1 MVAAKAEVVRV
12 LEGSAAA
19 GSAAALVDAHRC
31 PDRGRAPADAAHLV
45 QRESPALDTAL
56 ASGELRLVGSRKP
69 QQRRAALLAALGA
82 AEARPAALTHAAQ
95 VARQNVVR
103 RDAVAPRVRRLRS
116 VGGGG
121 GGAVRGRATYETALL
136 LDRTPTG
143 SIRGDAV
150 LPALRRLS
158 EFLHISTLC
167 APLSRERV
175 EPIPRGGI
183 VLQVRVRVDPED
195 GRQPEGVQVPV
206 DRLDKYDGR
215 PP

>member
-1 MVAAKAEVVRV
+1 MAAAKAEVVRV

-121 GGAVRGRATYETALL
+121 GGGAVRGRATYETALL
-136 LDRTPTG
+136 LE
-143 SIRGDAV
+143 
-150 LPALRRLS
+150 L
-158 EFLHISTLC
+158 
-167 APLSRERV
+167 
-175 EPIPRGGI
+175 
-183 VLQVRVRVDPED
+183 DPFTHW
-195 GRQPEGVQVPV
+195 
-206 DRLDKYDGR
+206 Y
-215 PP
+215 

>member
-1 MVAAKAEVVRV
+1 MAAAKAEVVRV

-136 LDRTPTG
+136 LE
-143 SIRGDAV
+143 
-150 LPALRRLS
+150 L
-158 EFLHISTLC
+158 
-167 APLSRERV
+167 
-175 EPIPRGGI
+175 
-183 VLQVRVRVDPED
+183 DPFTHW
-195 GRQPEGVQVPV
+195 
-206 DRLDKYDGR
+206 Y
-215 PP
+215 